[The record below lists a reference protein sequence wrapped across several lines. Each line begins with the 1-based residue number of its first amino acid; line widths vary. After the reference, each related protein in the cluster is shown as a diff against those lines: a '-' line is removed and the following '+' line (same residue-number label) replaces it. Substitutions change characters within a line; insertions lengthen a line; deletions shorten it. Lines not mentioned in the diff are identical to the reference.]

1 MKPWLG
7 ILGLVCAALAW
18 GQAHDEGVAAG
29 RAANPTL
36 RAFINAPSAQ
46 SVVPGYNSAPPE
58 TGYYGLPNLAAPSAA
73 LLAQCRAAGPA
84 DVRCQAITAHD
95 RPANPRPAIA
105 STDPAVV
112 AATAIANDP
121 AAILGAITGTYAACG
136 TQQRLVSSA
145 TFDQQSSDYYRRAQ
159 TRVSEDPSPCAR
171 RLELPVGPDRTEC
184 DVQSG
189 RRRRPHLH
197 RDHHASTHLSRRL

>member
-7 ILGLVCAALAW
+7 ILGLVCAAHAW
-18 GQAHDEGVAAG
+18 GQAHDEGIAAG

-36 RAFINAPSAQ
+36 RAFISAPSAQ

-73 LLAQCRAAGPA
+73 LLAQCRTAGPA
-84 DVRCQAITAHD
+84 DVRCQAITTAHD
-95 RPANPRPAIA
+95 SAANPRPAIA

-121 AAILGAITGTYAACG
+121 SC
-136 TQQRLVSSA
+136 
-145 TFDQQSSDYYRRAQ
+145 
-159 TRVSEDPSPCAR
+159 DP
-171 RLELPVGPDRTEC
+171 G
-184 DVQSG
+184 
-189 RRRRPHLH
+189 
-197 RDHHASTHLSRRL
+197 RDHRHLCRVRDPATPGVAGHVRSAELL